1 VTLNVAVPPDSVVI
15 NPDAGLT
22 VIPAGVADGVGVG
35 VIGVGLAVIGVG
47 GVGVGVGEVSLSV
60 MATLTGEIVMLLY
73 LTSLL
78 VEVCPIAP
86 VCAPSTAA
94 SSVAVTVT
102 GFATFELV
110 ASKVIAAIALI

>member
-1 VTLNVAVPPDSVVI
+1 LQS
-15 NPDAGLT
+15 
-22 VIPAGVADGVGVG
+22 GVADGVGVG
-35 VIGVGLAVIGVG
+35 GSGVGVGVGVIGVR

-78 VEVCPIAP
+78 VEVCPIAL